1 MCEFINSL
9 DAEKFRLTNSKW
21 NDLRLNDPW
30 SVGYVS
36 TLIESVSFSSKEDWE
51 NFYYKSGMERNEL
64 LSQHTQEIQNKLN
77 DFMLKYKNPSEIGS
91 LDWQLKNLNFKYGR
105 TKNQLAQKGEIL
117 HRGINRSLNISIN
130 ECIEAV
136 RFRTI
141 CETWNGIIIRERNTI
156 IVLKHIFQNI
166 EFKKVDG
173 SFDHKYAVDYE
184 LFIESNLI
192 CGIQIKP
199 ESYTRNVSYI
209 NKARIANQYKNKLYE
224 KDFVKNVYD
233 VISRSDGAITNPSV
247 IDNINTEI
255 NRYRSSKK

>member
-1 MCEFINSL
+1 MSEFINTL
-9 DAEKFRLTNSKW
+9 DATKFRLTNAKW

-51 NFYYKSGMERNEL
+51 NFYYNSGTERNQL
-64 LSQHTQEIQNKLN
+64 LSKHSQEIQNNLN
-77 DFMLKYKNPSEIGS
+77 DFMLKYNNPSEIEK
-91 LDWQLKNLNFKYGR
+91 LDWSLKNLNFQYGR
-105 TKNQLAQKGEIL
+105 TKEQLAQKGEIL
-117 HRGINRSLNISIN
+117 HRGINNITVE
-130 ECIEAV
+130 ECVEAV

-156 IVLKHIFQNI
+156 NVLSKSLQNI

-184 LFIESNLI
+184 LFLQSNLI

-199 ESYTRNVSYI
+199 ESYTRNVPYI
-209 NKARIANQYKNKLYE
+209 NKARTANRNKNQLYKN
-224 KDFVKNVYD
+224 DFDKNVYD
-233 VISRSDGAITNPSV
+233 IISRSDGTIINPNN
-247 IDNINTEI
+247 INNINTEI
-255 NRYRSSKK
+255 NNYKNSNK

>member
-1 MCEFINSL
+1 MSEFINNL
-9 DAEKFRLTNSKW
+9 DATKFRLTNAKW

-36 TLIESVSFSSKEDWE
+36 TLIESIVFSSKEDWE
-51 NFYYKSGMERNEL
+51 NFYYNSGTERNQV
-64 LSQHTQEIQNKLN
+64 LSQHTQETQNKLN
-77 DFMLKYKNPSEIGS
+77 DFMLKYNNPSEIER
-91 LDWQLKNLNFKYGR
+91 LDWSLKNLNFQYGR
-105 TKNQLAQKGEIL
+105 TQDQLSHKGEIL
-117 HRGINRSLNISIN
+117 HREINSVNISVN

-156 IVLKHIFQNI
+156 NVLNDSLQDS

-209 NKARIANQYKNKLYE
+209 NKARTANRNKNQLYKN
-224 KDFVKNVYD
+224 DFAKNVYD
-233 VISRSDGAITNPSV
+233 VIARTDGTIINPGV
-247 IDNINTEI
+247 IDSINTEI
-255 NRYRSSKK
+255 NQYKNSKE